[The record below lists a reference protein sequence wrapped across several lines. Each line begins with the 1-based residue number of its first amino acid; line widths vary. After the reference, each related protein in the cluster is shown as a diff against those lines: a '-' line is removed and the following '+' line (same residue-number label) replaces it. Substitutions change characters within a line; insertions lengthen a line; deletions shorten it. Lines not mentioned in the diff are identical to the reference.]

1 MSRAFRV
8 TIERQD
14 GVCAFDAADDEYLL
28 YSMIDAGLASPMVCE
43 QGWCLA
49 CAARLI
55 EGEVDSSAA
64 LTHYPEDEAAGF
76 VLICSAL
83 PRSDLVLRQHI
94 TETRREMTQLRTAHN
109 LLARA
114 YPPGERSG
122 HRRGRAKAKK
132 ARNEDQQ
139 KPRS

>member
-1 MSRAFRV
+1 
-8 TIERQD
+8 
-14 GVCAFDAADDEYLL
+14 
-28 YSMIDAGLASPMVCE
+28 MICE

-64 LTHYPEDEAAGF
+64 LTHYPEDDAAGF

-83 PRSDLVLRQHI
+83 PRSDLVLRQHE
-94 TETRREMTQLRTAHN
+94 TETRREMTQMRIAHN

-114 YPPGERSG
+114 FPPGKRSG
-122 HRRGRAKAKK
+122 HRRGRAQGVQNA
-132 ARNEDQQ
+132 E
-139 KPRS
+139 

>member
-8 TIERQD
+8 TLERLD
-14 GVCAFDAADDEYLL
+14 GVWSFEAPDNEYLL
-28 YSMIDAGLASPMVCE
+28 YSLIDAGLESPMICE

-64 LTHYPEDEAAGF
+64 LTHYPEDDAAGF

-83 PRSDLVLRQHI
+83 PRSDLVLRQHE
-94 TETRREMTQLRTAHN
+94 TETRREMTQMRIAHN

-114 YPPGERSG
+114 FPPGKRSG
-122 HRRGRAKAKK
+122 HRRGRAQGVQNA
-132 ARNEDQQ
+132 E
-139 KPRS
+139 